1 MSASTGRHSMSIKVA
16 GVLAALALAG
26 VVILATPKKAHA
38 QAPEGVQGPWLAI
51 FQLFWFTNPD
61 YDNSGADQE
70 YTVYY
75 GQRFEYGKDRRPKC
89 WYHHTDGPDADKVNS
104 LFLMMSCRIGLVVG
118 AVTWAGVGI
127 ALMTM
132 AWNGLMH
139 VVDSTAG
146 GERAGVLRNMITS
159 PLVGLLLL
167 FMAYAIATLI
177 YVVMRYNFE
186 RYLNP
191 DVWSS

>member
-1 MSASTGRHSMSIKVA
+1 MSASTIRRSRLPVA
-16 GVLAALALAG
+16 MAAVLIAVVMGLASPEEAQ
-26 VVILATPKKAHA
+26 A
-38 QAPEGVQGPWLAI
+38 QAPEGVDGPWLSI

-61 YDNSGADQE
+61 YDNSGTDQE
-70 YTVYY
+70 YNLYY
-75 GQRFEYGKDRRPKC
+75 GQRYEYGKDRRPKC

-104 LFLMMSCRIGLVVG
+104 LFLMMSCRVGIVVG
-118 AVTWAGVGI
+118 AVTWAAVGVG
-127 ALMTM
+127 LMGM

-139 VVDSTAG
+139 VVDSGAG

-159 PLVGLLLL
+159 PLVGLLLV
-167 FMAYAIATLI
+167 FMAYVIATLI

-191 DVWSS
+191 DVWNT

>member
-1 MSASTGRHSMSIKVA
+1 MSASTISRSRLAVA
-16 GVLAALALAG
+16 VAAALLA
-26 VVILATPKKAHA
+26 VVTGLASPEEAHA
-38 QAPEGVQGPWLAI
+38 QAPEGVDGPWMNI
-51 FQLFWFTNPD
+51 FQLFWFTEPD
-61 YDNSGADQE
+61 YANDGTDQE
-70 YTVYY
+70 YNVYY

-89 WYHHTDGPDADKVNS
+89 WYHHEDGPDADKVNS
-104 LFLMMSCRIGLVVG
+104 LYLMMSCRVGIVVG
-118 AVTWAGVGI
+118 LVTWAAVGV

-139 VVDSTAG
+139 VVDSGAG

-159 PLVGLLLL
+159 PLVGLLLV
-167 FMAYAIATLI
+167 FMAYVIATLI

-191 DVWSS
+191 DVWNT

>member
-1 MSASTGRHSMSIKVA
+1 MSASTIRRSRLPVA
-16 GVLAALALAG
+16 MAAVLIAVVMGLASPEEAF
-26 VVILATPKKAHA
+26 A
-38 QAPEGVQGPWLAI
+38 QAPEGVDGPWLNI

-61 YDNSGADQE
+61 YDNSGTDQE
-70 YTVYY
+70 YNLYY
-75 GQRFEYGKDRRPKC
+75 GQRYEYGEDRRPKC

-104 LFLMMSCRIGLVVG
+104 LFLMMSCRVGIVVG
-118 AVTWAGVGI
+118 AVTWAAVGVG
-127 ALMTM
+127 LMGM

-139 VVDSTAG
+139 VVDSGAG

-159 PLVGLLLL
+159 PLVGLLLV
-167 FMAYAIATLI
+167 FMAYVIATLI

-191 DVWSS
+191 DVWNT

>member
-1 MSASTGRHSMSIKVA
+1 MSASTIRRFRVIGVA
-16 GVLAALALAG
+16 AAVLLAVVTGLASPG
-26 VVILATPKKAHA
+26 TAHA
-38 QAPEGVQGPWLAI
+38 QAPEGVDGPWLNI

-70 YTVYY
+70 YNLYY

-104 LFLMMSCRIGLVVG
+104 LYLMMSCRFGLVVG
-118 AVTWAGVGI
+118 AVIWAGVGI

-139 VVDSTAG
+139 VVDSNAG

-159 PLVGLLLL
+159 PLVGLMLL
-167 FMAYAIATLI
+167 FMAYVIATLI

>member
-1 MSASTGRHSMSIKVA
+1 MSASIGSRSKRIGVA
-16 GVLAALALAG
+16 GALAALAL
-26 VVILATPKKAHA
+26 VVVFGLGNPGKAYA
-38 QAPEGVQGPWLAI
+38 QEPEGVPGPWMEI

-61 YDNSGADQE
+61 YGNTGADQE

-75 GQRFEYGKDRRPKC
+75 GQRYEYGRDRRPKC

-104 LFLMMSCRIGLVVG
+104 LYLMMSCRFGLVVG

-167 FMAYAIATLI
+167 FMSYVLATLI